1 MKTKSVR
8 RTVPLTSYE
17 IIDRRPGDVAENYAD
32 PSLAKELLGW
42 VAKRDLVNMCK
53 TGYHWQSMN
62 PNGYDM

>member
-1 MKTKSVR
+1 MSLAFTQSGQR
-8 RTVPLTSYE
+8 
-17 IIDRRPGDVAENYAD
+17 GFQHAD

-62 PNGYDM
+62 PNGYDA